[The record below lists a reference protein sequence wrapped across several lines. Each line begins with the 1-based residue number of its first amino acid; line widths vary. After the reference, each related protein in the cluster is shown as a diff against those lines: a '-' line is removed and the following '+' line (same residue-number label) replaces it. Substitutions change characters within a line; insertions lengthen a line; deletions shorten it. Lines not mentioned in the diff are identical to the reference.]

1 MRTADGGPSG
11 AFAEVPGA
19 RLWFVDTRNGD
30 IPVVLLHANTG
41 TSASWHHQIA
51 AFAEAGYRVIAFDR
65 RGWGRS
71 VAVPASGPQPG
82 TIATDLDALADHL
95 DLPSF
100 HLVAVAGGT
109 FAALDYAAWRPGRVR
124 SLVAAV
130 SMGAVQEPE
139 IQDFVS
145 RIEIPT
151 LRAQSAL
158 YREVGPSFRGADPE
172 GTQRWVEVYES
183 AKQPDATIQPMRTPN
198 TFAKL
203 ATISAPTLVL
213 AGGADLI
220 APPAL
225 MRLWSAHIPG
235 HEWAIVPEAGHS
247 IAQET
252 PAQFNEIV
260 LAFLNKHTAK
270 NGG

>member
-1 MRTADGGPSG
+1 MITSDGDVSG
-11 AFAEVPGA
+11 AFAELPGA
-19 RLWFVDTRNGD
+19 RLWFRDTRSGD
-30 IPVVLLHANTG
+30 VPVVLLHANTG
-41 TSASWHHQIA
+41 TSASWRHQIG

-65 RGWGRS
+65 RGWGKS
-71 VAVPASGPQPG
+71 VAVPSGPQPG
-82 TIATDLDALADHL
+82 TIAMDLDALAGHL
-95 DLPSF
+95 NLPPF

-109 FAALDYAAWRPGRVR
+109 FAALDYAAWRPERVR

-139 IQDFVS
+139 IQDFIA

-151 LRAQSAL
+151 LRAQSAV
-158 YREVGPSFRGADPE
+158 YREVGASFRGADPE
-172 GTQRWVEVYES
+172 GTARWVKEYES
-183 AKQPDATIQPMRTPN
+183 ARQPGAAMQPLRTPN
-198 TFAKL
+198 TFAKI

-225 MRLWSAHIPG
+225 MRLWSAHIRG
-235 HEWAIVPEAGHS
+235 HEWAVVPEAGHS

-260 LAFLNKHTAK
+260 LAFLERHTA
-270 NGG
+270 GTRT